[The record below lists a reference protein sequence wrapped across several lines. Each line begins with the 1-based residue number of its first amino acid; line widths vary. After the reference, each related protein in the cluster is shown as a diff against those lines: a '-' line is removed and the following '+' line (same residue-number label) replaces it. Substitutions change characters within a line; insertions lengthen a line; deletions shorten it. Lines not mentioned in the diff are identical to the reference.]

1 MSTKPLI
8 NLDFDQ
14 IKQAIIDYIKND
26 PTFSDY
32 NFEGSA
38 LNSIVDILAY
48 NTHTNAYYTNMLY
61 SESFLDSA
69 QRRSSVVSKAKEL
82 GYIPRSSVGAAAL
95 VDISIPVSV
104 LNNTETFFL
113 PRGTVFQ
120 SSNENGS
127 YTFLSSENVSST
139 VISGNHVFSGVKIV
153 AGTNIVNSFTVNK
166 SVNIRSIFT
175 IPNKTIDTSTLKVYI
190 KDDQYSLV
198 RTEYFRVDSIFDLTA
213 TSKVYFLQES
223 FDGHFEIYFGDDIL
237 GLAPVNNQVIEIDY
251 FITSKTPT
259 DPNGCSNFYSDVS
272 FNNGT
277 VSSIFTSQIAYGG
290 SDRESISSIKFNAV
304 NYNSTKNRI
313 VTVLDY
319 KNYIT
324 RNYSFIKSVAAWGG
338 DINSPP
344 VYGKVF
350 LSLEPVTGYVLSAGS
365 KEAILKDI
373 KQNSMLTITPEILDP
388 EYIYITL
395 DVNVKFNRY
404 KTNTTKND
412 LAVIL
417 KNTVDSYIDTISI
430 FDTDYINSNLISS
443 IQSLDIG
450 ISGVDISKTLSFN
463 LLPYLGIEVNHIKEC
478 NNAVVPGSVTSTK
491 FKTFVE
497 SEKIV
502 TIKEIPNSTFTKIVS
517 GVTYSYNYL
526 GMYSDGVLIKNI
538 GTINL
543 NTGKLDIT
551 MIVSSYLST
560 TNMVNI
566 SFSTVNS
573 DITSSRN
580 NILTQTVSSDAAI
593 GLKSTK
599 ITIENYER

>member
-14 IKQAIIDYIKND
+14 IKQSIIDYIKSD

-38 LNSIVDILAY
+38 LNSIADILAY
-48 NTHTNAYYTNMLY
+48 NTHTNAYYTSMLY

-82 GYIPRSSVGAAAL
+82 GYVPRSSVGAAAL
-95 VDISIPVSV
+95 VDISIPVTG

-120 SSNENGS
+120 STNENGS
-127 YTFLSSENVSST
+127 YTFLSAENVSSA
-139 VISGNHVFSGVKIV
+139 VVSGNHVFSSVKIV
-153 AGTNIVNSFTVNK
+153 AGTKIVNSFTVNK
-166 SVNIRSIFT
+166 GANLRSIFA
-175 IPNKTIDTSTLKVYI
+175 IPNTNIDTSTLKVYV
-190 KDDQYSLV
+190 KDDQFALT

-223 FDGHFEIYFGDDIL
+223 YDGHFEIYFGDDIL
-237 GLAPVNNQVIEIDY
+237 GKAPVDNNVVEADY
-251 FITSKTPT
+251 FITSKIPT

-272 FNNGT
+272 FSNGT
-277 VSSIFTSQIAYGG
+277 VSSIYTSQVAYGG
-290 SDRESISSIKFNAV
+290 AERESLSSIKFNAV

-338 DINSPP
+338 DLNSPP

-350 LSLEPVTGYVLSAGS
+350 LSLEPVTGYVLSTAS
-365 KEAILKDI
+365 KDAILKDI
-373 KQNSMLTITPEILDP
+373 KQSSMLTVTPEILDP
-388 EYIYITL
+388 EYIYVALT
-395 DVNVKFNRY
+395 VNVKFNRY

-412 LAVIL
+412 LSVML
-417 KNTVDSYIDTISI
+417 KTAVDSYIDSISI

-443 IQSLDIG
+443 IQNLDVG
-450 ISGVDISKTLSFN
+450 ISGVDVDKTVSFN
-463 LLPYLGIEVNHIKEC
+463 LFPYLGIEVNHIKEC
-478 NNAVVPGSVTSTK
+478 NNAMVSGSVSSTK

-497 SEKIV
+497 TEKIV
-502 TIKEIPNSTFTKIVS
+502 TIKEIPNSTFTKVVS
-517 GVTYSYNYL
+517 GSTYTYNYL
-526 GMYSDGVLIKNI
+526 GMYSDGVLVKNI

-551 MIVSSYLST
+551 MIVSSYLSST
-560 TNMVNI
+560 SMVNV

-573 DITSSRN
+573 DIISSRN
-580 NILTQTVSSDAAI
+580 NILTQTISSDAAI
-593 GLKSTK
+593 GLKSTS
-599 ITIENYER
+599 IIIENYER